1 MVRCSFASIGN
12 KPLEEKL
19 TSVFRSL
26 VGQLQDQLFILY
38 LWLNEIKIHVFIS
51 WRSVKFSFASEL
63 KPVSGLF
70 SFRLVIFLAEMPE
83 SAEAP
88 RDEVMPLTV
97 VAQRGDQDRRD
108 ETCKPVASRV
118 RRMISYVRNDDSYR
132 VLAIFSI
139 ICGISCIGMKALISS
154 VKVMSLIEPDR
165 KIRPQGILKLLLKP
179 VIFFSG

>member
-1 MVRCSFASIGN
+1 
-12 KPLEEKL
+12 
-19 TSVFRSL
+19 
-26 VGQLQDQLFILY
+26 
-38 LWLNEIKIHVFIS
+38 
-51 WRSVKFSFASEL
+51 
-63 KPVSGLF
+63 
-70 SFRLVIFLAEMPE
+70 MPE

-154 VKVMSLIEPDR
+154 VKAKERKNDREASARLSKEAKKFGIISIVTLYAFLIS
-165 KIRPQGILKLLLKP
+165 IFCLLALVSYLLTLKD
-179 VIFFSG
+179 

>member
-1 MVRCSFASIGN
+1 
-12 KPLEEKL
+12 
-19 TSVFRSL
+19 
-26 VGQLQDQLFILY
+26 
-38 LWLNEIKIHVFIS
+38 
-51 WRSVKFSFASEL
+51 
-63 KPVSGLF
+63 
-70 SFRLVIFLAEMPE
+70 MPE